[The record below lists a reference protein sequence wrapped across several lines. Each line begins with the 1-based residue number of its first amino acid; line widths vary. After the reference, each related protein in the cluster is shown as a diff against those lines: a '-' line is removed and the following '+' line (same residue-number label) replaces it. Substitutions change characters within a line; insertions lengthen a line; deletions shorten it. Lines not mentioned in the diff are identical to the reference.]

1 MIALGVMD
9 VVGTVA
15 LVWFAVSV
23 LAGIAVA
30 LGGRHVFRKMP
41 KPPASTVRHIDIH
54 QSIDD
59 DTTNAVIT
67 ELNRRDR
74 MKGRGF

>member
-1 MIALGVMD
+1 MSFWGWAGAIAAGWFTASALFAIAWNT
-9 VVGTVA
+9 VGKHI
-15 LVWFAVSV
+15 L
-23 LAGIAVA
+23 
-30 LGGRHVFRKMP
+30 RKP
-41 KPPASTVRHIDIH
+41 PQPPASTVRHIDIH

-74 MKGRGF
+74 QRGGGL